1 MVRSFVID
9 KKMKTEGI
17 EALVYPNTEYKD
29 REGKIPTKG
38 HMQVIIEDIISVV
51 NQRLLPYQRIE
62 RTIILD
68 EPLEMTT
75 TKKIKRGG

>member
-1 MVRSFVID
+1 
-9 KKMKTEGI
+9 MKV
-17 EALVYPNTEYKD
+17 L
-29 REGKIPTKG
+29 
-38 HMQVIIEDIISVV
+38 IEDIISVV

-75 TKKIKRGG
+75 TKKIKRRG